1 VASPNVNTPGA
12 ILGFL
17 EGIKMESLIVGGAM
31 IIAAKALISFGM
43 FGTRRIQK
51 YLEKRRNAIANH
63 QPAPSVMDG
72 RNPERYYEEK
82 FEVPK
87 KPMPEVPVTNWD
99 QYDIPAVFRDGKR
112 ARREPTTAPWDR
124 RKWPRP
130 CNRNRKLRLVRSFF
144 FESTP

>member
-31 IIAAKALISFGM
+31 IIRAGLFLLIIAAKALISFGM

-87 KPMPEVPVTNWD
+87 KPMPEVLNRPG
-99 QYDIPAVFRDGKR
+99 FRGG
-112 ARREPTTAPWDR
+112 
-124 RKWPRP
+124 
-130 CNRNRKLRLVRSFF
+130 SI
-144 FESTP
+144 S